1 MADQP
6 PPGRAPEP
14 TGPPAPEPTGVAPTG
29 AAPTRPGTP
38 GTPATP
44 SPAPGVNPYPTD
56 PRYLPGID
64 PARAGKY
71 TVQSGLLLPA
81 ASRADGCADSLLAL
95 SAGLAQGAPAGM
107 AGFRTA
113 TQAGSLADS
122 WSREL
127 ALVSEAA
134 RQCATKIRT
143 TTNAYLEAEARNAGN
158 LR

>member
-6 PPGRAPEP
+6 PSLPEP
-14 TGPPAPEPTGVAPTG
+14 GTPGPEPTGVAPTG
-29 AAPTRPGTP
+29 AVPGRPGVP
-38 GTPATP
+38 GVVP
-44 SPAPGVNPYPTD
+44 SPSPGLNPYPTD

-71 TVQSGLLLPA
+71 TVESSLLLPA

-95 SAGLAQGAPAGM
+95 GAGLAQGAPAGL
-107 AGFRTA
+107 AGFQTA
-113 TQAGSLADS
+113 AQAGVLADS

-127 ALVSEAA
+127 FLVSEAA
-134 RQCATKIRT
+134 RQCATKIRA